1 MAIDTLAYVKE
12 LEAAGLDRKLA
23 EAHAAA
29 LRDKVLPELATKQEL
44 RKELWRVGIG
54 VVLGAAL
61 VAGAVS
67 LAS

>member
-29 LRDKVLPELATKQEL
+29 LRDRILPELATKQEL
-44 RKELWRVGIG
+44 RKELWRVAIAIG
-54 VVLGAAL
+54 VGAAIIAAV
-61 VAGAVS
+61 VA